1 MEPKLWNKKIL
12 EENLKGFKKF
22 DYKNYIKDDL
32 VLGESLLS
40 IVENGAVIIEN
51 VIAILKLILTFL
63 FIT

>member
-12 EENLKGFKKF
+12 EEDLKGFKKF

-32 VLGESLLS
+32 VLRESLLS

-51 VIAILKLILTFL
+51 VIILKLILIL
-63 FIT
+63 IYL